1 MALAN
6 LIIKIGADISEI
18 QTGMDKTVRI
28 VEKGSSQIDSF
39 ASSIK
44 TALIGAFTI
53 SAIESFGAELLRMGD
68 DIVRTADRTG
78 LLTDEVQKLSYIA
91 GQSGNSIDEITA
103 SIGQMQNRLASGDKS
118 AVGAIKALN
127 LNFDELRNS
136 SPYDQFTKIAEAVGK
151 IPDPAQRA
159 QVAMDLFGRAGI
171 AILPTLTA
179 NVIELGKQAPV
190 MSDKTVRAL
199 DTAGDALDRFGLAV
213 KVSAAESYNFAGK
226 IFDKL
231 VAAIYNYVASI
242 QESIAGLY
250 SALAKIPGSAKVF
263 PTLAADIKGLGDS
276 ALWYRDA
283 AKAMVSETD
292 NVSGAVHRAIP
303 AIAAATPQVKAHGDA
318 HKAAADNVK
327 ELGIALDN
335 NMIPKVQALAFNLTV
350 TTPKVEAFG
359 IAVTNSMIPEAPAKF
374 REEIQMLPP
383 AVDRA
388 TASVK
393 DSANNLDVM
402 ARALSDVGRA
412 AGGAFGAVLNGAASA
427 IGSFGELSKA
437 TEKWQKEIAAGTKQ
451 SALDSIGYWGKVA
464 SFTIST
470 FKALQ
475 AVSNAVYDNLHKT
488 TAEQNRFTLDH
499 IEGLRIAAIDAGVAL
514 DSAFDHK
521 TNAKEFNSI
530 LARTQSIIQKN
541 TDLLNEY
548 NLTWKDLGT
557 SARQSHVDEVARQLV
572 TDMGKLRTV
581 GLDAAGAI
589 RAQSGAL
596 NQLVIDSIQTGT
608 RIPGAMQP
616 ILEQLIRMGGLTD
629 AAARAMLGLAADT
642 MPSLADI
649 TEAAGRYG
657 LSLDAL
663 GPKVQ
668 QLRISETAAQI
679 VKDFDLLIGAGAD
692 VGVVMVGMQEKVQG
706 LVTSALTLGLAL
718 PESMRP
724 LIEKM
729 IEAGL
734 LTDQFGGKLQDA
746 SSIQFAKPITD
757 AIEDLVRAL
766 NALVDKMNTAG
777 SAADDMWRRVRGDAP
792 VDGTAVPRPT
802 TPTAPTAGPR
812 IIAFPSS
819 ANIGISAAHQSSLGA
834 EMTGGDINIRLDAG
848 ELWDRR
854 AVKIT
859 RRDAAR
865 GGLTPRTASGRSY

>member
-1 MALAN
+1 
-6 LIIKIGADISEI
+6 
-18 QTGMDKTVRI
+18 
-28 VEKGSSQIDSF
+28 
-39 ASSIK
+39 
-44 TALIGAFTI
+44 
-53 SAIESFGAELLRMGD
+53 
-68 DIVRTADRTG
+68 
-78 LLTDEVQKLSYIA
+78 
-91 GQSGNSIDEITA
+91 
-103 SIGQMQNRLASGDKS
+103 
-118 AVGAIKALN
+118 
-127 LNFDELRNS
+127 
-136 SPYDQFTKIAEAVGK
+136 
-151 IPDPAQRA
+151 
-159 QVAMDLFGRAGI
+159 
-171 AILPTLTA
+171 
-179 NVIELGKQAPV
+179 
-190 MSDKTVRAL
+190 
-199 DTAGDALDRFGLAV
+199 
-213 KVSAAESYNFAGK
+213 
-226 IFDKL
+226 
-231 VAAIYNYVASI
+231 
-242 QESIAGLY
+242 
-250 SALAKIPGSAKVF
+250 
-263 PTLAADIKGLGDS
+263 
-276 ALWYRDA
+276 
-283 AKAMVSETD
+283 
-292 NVSGAVHRAIP
+292 
-303 AIAAATPQVKAHGDA
+303 
-318 HKAAADNVK
+318 
-327 ELGIALDN
+327 
-335 NMIPKVQALAFNLTV
+335 
-350 TTPKVEAFG
+350 
-359 IAVTNSMIPEAPAKF
+359 
-374 REEIQMLPP
+374 
-383 AVDRA
+383 
-388 TASVK
+388 
-393 DSANNLDVM
+393 
-402 ARALSDVGRA
+402 
-412 AGGAFGAVLNGAASA
+412 
-427 IGSFGELSKA
+427 
-437 TEKWQKEIAAGTKQ
+437 
-451 SALDSIGYWGKVA
+451 
-464 SFTIST
+464 
-470 FKALQ
+470 
-475 AVSNAVYDNLHKT
+475 VYDNLHKT

-792 VDGTAVPRPT
+792 IDGTAVPRPT